1 MKVEQIS
8 VFLENKSGR
17 LADVARSL
25 GDAGVNIRALSIAD
39 SSDFGILRIIVND
52 NDKAFEVLKKKG
64 FTISKTEVVAVE
76 VSDKPGGL
84 AQVLDLLARESI
96 NVEYMYAFVERS
108 SDNAVIVFRFDE
120 MDSAIKVLSLNGVV
134 ILDGSTVYSL

>member
-8 VFLENKSGR
+8 IFLENKSGR
-17 LADVARSL
+17 LAEVARTL

-52 NDKAFEVLKKKG
+52 NDKAVEVLKKKG
-64 FTISKTEVVAVE
+64 FTVSRTEVVAVE
-76 VSDKPGGL
+76 VTDRPGGL
-84 AQVLDLLARESI
+84 AQVLNLLEQKNI
-96 NVEYMYAFVERS
+96 NVEYMYAFFERR

-120 MDSAIKVLSLNGVV
+120 NDSAIKVLSSNKVT
-134 ILDGSTVYSL
+134 ILDGSKVYTL

>member
-52 NDKAFEVLKKKG
+52 NDKALEVLKKKG

-108 SDNAVIVFRFDE
+108 SDNAVIVFRFDA

>member
-25 GDAGVNIRALSIAD
+25 GDVGVNIRALSIAD

>member
-52 NDKAFEVLKKKG
+52 NDKALEVLKKKG